1 MACIGVTRMYC
12 IICMI
17 GAMQKVSLA
26 EFLCDLKTAQ
36 SVSHLKLQVSLTQ
49 FPPPNLRTRQIHHTT
64 TECVLVVPSGL
75 PCTLHILQHTLNK
88 MITEKVIKGPQIGV
102 IDVIE
107 FEDLSGNIIVARN
120 ERDDYMPALLE

>member
-1 MACIGVTRMYC
+1 M
-12 IICMI
+12 
-17 GAMQKVSLA
+17 
-26 EFLCDLKTAQ
+26 KTAQ
-36 SVSHLKLQVSLTQ
+36 SLSHLKLQVSLTQ
-49 FPPPNLRTRQIHHTT
+49 FSAPNLRPRQIHHTT

-75 PCTLHILQHTLNK
+75 ACTLHILQHTLNE

-107 FEDLSGNIIVARN
+107 FEDLSGNIIVAGN